1 MLKTYLVDSPAG
13 LFLLEKTGKIS
24 EKALFPPNPKDAAA
38 KLSEVREGQLPAEF
52 SEFAARLSQLGVE
65 KLIVDN
71 DYLAKIARSILTTSE
86 VVLDEKDETISRLRN
101 RLPNMLVRLRIL
113 ESKDDY
119 EKLVHDVSMELA
131 QASIAETGTK
141 RDLYA
146 IQTVRCIEDLDKVLN
161 LLAGRIREWYGL
173 HFPELD
179 RLIEKHD
186 SYIRLVE
193 SLGTRESFTQES
205 LVTLGIP
212 QERSRIISEAA
223 QKSSGA
229 ELPAQDLK
237 WLQEV
242 STNVLQMYKLR
253 ETAEKYTD
261 QTMMEVAPN
270 MTAVLGAVLSAK
282 ILSMAGGLENVAK
295 MPAST
300 IQVLGAEKA
309 LFRTLKTGA
318 RPPKHGIIFQYAA
331 IHTAPRWMR
340 GRAAR
345 AVAGKLAIAAR
356 MDAFGGSNQGDSM
369 RNALEKKLG
378 EMKDRYQGQPP
389 KKTHGPSQW
398 RPPSPKVR
406 GGLPRREQGGRETR
420 NFEPDARR
428 ERLRRGNRQSWR

>member
-1 MLKTYLVDSPAG
+1 MKAYLVDSPAG

-24 EKALFPPNPKDAAA
+24 EKALFPSNPKDAAT
-38 KLSEVREGQLPAEF
+38 KLAEVRRGQLPAEF
-52 SEFAARLSQLGVE
+52 AEFRNRLSQIGLE
-65 KLIVDN
+65 KLTVDN
-71 DYLAKIARSILTTSE
+71 DYLATIAREILSSE
-86 VVLDEKDETISRLRN
+86 VVLDEEDETISRLRN

-119 EKLVHDVSMELA
+119 ERLVHDVSMELA
-131 QASIAETGTK
+131 QASIAQTGTK

-161 LLAGRIREWYGL
+161 LLAGRTREWYSL

-179 RLIEKHD
+179 RLVEKHD

-193 SLGTRESFTQES
+193 NLGNRESFSQES
-205 LVTLGIP
+205 LVKLGIP
-212 QERSRIISEAA
+212 QERSRVISEAA

-229 ELPAQDLK
+229 ELPSRDLK

-242 STNVLQMYKLR
+242 CTNVLQMYKLR

-261 QTMMEVAPN
+261 ETMVEVAPN
-270 MTAVLGAVLSAK
+270 MTAVLGSVLSAK

-331 IHTAPRWMR
+331 IHQAPRWLR
-340 GRAAR
+340 GRVAR
-345 AVAGKLAIAAR
+345 AVAGKLAIASR

-369 RNALEKKLG
+369 RKALEKKLG
-378 EMKDRYQGQPP
+378 EMKERYQGQPP
-389 KKTHGPSQW
+389 KKKHGSQW
-398 RPPSPKVR
+398 RPAAPKIRGSLSDREPR
-406 GGLPRREQGGRETR
+406 GGETR
-420 NFEPDARR
+420 HDQSGPRR
-428 ERLRRGNRQSWR
+428 ERLRRGARQNWR

>member
-1 MLKTYLVDSPAG
+1 LKAYLVDSPAG

-24 EKALFPPNPKDAAA
+24 EKALFPRNPKDAAVKLDEVRQGRLPAENADFA
-38 KLSEVREGQLPAEF
+38 KRLSEVGL
-52 SEFAARLSQLGVE
+52 E
-65 KLIVDN
+65 KLTVDN
-71 DYLAKIARSILTTSE
+71 EYLATIARSIVASE
-86 VVLDEKDETISRLRN
+86 VVLDENDETISRLRN
-101 RLPNMLVRLRIL
+101 RLPGMLVRLRIV

-131 QASIAETGTK
+131 QASIAEAGTK

-179 RLIEKHD
+179 RLVEKHD
-186 SYIRLVE
+186 SYIRLVQ
-193 SLGTRESFTQES
+193 SLGTRDSFTQSS
-205 LVTLGIP
+205 LIELGIP

-223 QKSSGA
+223 QKSAGA
-229 ELPAQDLK
+229 GLPQPDLV

-242 STNVLQMYKLR
+242 CTTVLQMYKLR

-261 QTMMEVAPN
+261 KIMAEVAPN
-270 MTAVLGAVLSAK
+270 MTGVLGAVLSAK
-282 ILSMAGGLENVAK
+282 ILSMAGGLENVGK

-331 IHTAPRWMR
+331 IHQSPRWLR
-340 GRAAR
+340 GRIAR

-356 MDAFGGSNQGDSM
+356 MDAFGGSNKGDEM
-369 RNALEKKLG
+369 RIALEKKLSDL
-378 EMKDRYQGQPP
+378 KDRYQGQPP
-389 KKTHGPSQW
+389 KKKHAPSQW
-398 RPPSPKVR
+398 RPAPQKVR
-406 GGLPRREQGGRETR
+406 RDFSDRERRGRETR
-420 NFEPDARR
+420 YPQPGAGKD
-428 ERLRRGNRQSWR
+428 RLRRGGRQSWR